1 MSVEDIERNIRSQ
14 QQMQQNQ
21 DQIVKPPTPQLHQ
34 MMQQQQQ
41 QQQQFQ
47 RPTAPPGLALPK
59 PPLGPPLNMQLP
71 PGLQKPPHQRLPP
84 GFPPMN
90 MLNQNIPG
98 LPPSLHANMGR
109 PMPPNVPIPMPGNFP
124 VSADHLVCDSA
135 MLLRQSLLTG
145 ISRSFHFRCIPVSMQ
160 CAPEH
165 HCPVCPA

>member
-41 QQQQFQ
+41 QQHFQ

-71 PGLQKPPHQRLPP
+71 PGLQKQPHQRLPP

-90 MLNQNIPG
+90 MMNQNMPG
-98 LPPSLHANMGR
+98 LPPQLHANMGR

-124 VSADHLVCDSA
+124 VSIESKIGKHLVFA
-135 MLLRQSLLTG
+135 AQ
-145 ISRSFHFRCIPVSMQ
+145 
-160 CAPEH
+160 
-165 HCPVCPA
+165 

>member
-1 MSVEDIERNIRSQ
+1 MAPPKILSVEDIERNIRSQ

-47 RPTAPPGLALPK
+47 RPVAPPGLALPK
-59 PPLGPPLNMQLP
+59 PPLGPALNMQLP
-71 PGLQKPPHQRLPP
+71 PGLQKQPHQRLPP

-90 MLNQNIPG
+90 MMNQNTSG
-98 LPPSLHANMGR
+98 LPPSMQPNMGR

-124 VSADHLVCDSA
+124 VCVK
-135 MLLRQSLLTG
+135 
-145 ISRSFHFRCIPVSMQ
+145 
-160 CAPEH
+160 
-165 HCPVCPA
+165 